1 MELVI
6 DLHLHS
12 RFSRAVSQRMNLQNM
27 YIWGRKKGL
36 NVLSIADFTYP
47 LWYKETKA
55 QLVESQEGIYRLKRE
70 KEIEQEFNL
79 PLRENDV
86 GMHFMLSTEVS
97 CIYGGRVKDGQAGSY
112 RIHCLILAP
121 NYEIALKI
129 NKAFISR
136 GFNLTADGRPILGIS
151 ARDLTEMLFEIDR
164 KIVLIPCH
172 IWTPWFSLYG
182 SKGGYDRIAD
192 CFGNYSKYIFA
203 VETGL
208 SSDPSMN
215 WRINELNSRSIVSFS
230 DAHSL
235 EKMGREA
242 TVLRKKNENSQT
254 SISKLQSSINPSD
267 ITYSN
272 IMNAL
277 VKGKEKTFEIGYTIE
292 FYPEEGKYHY
302 TGHRNCNVIQT
313 PDETKKNGAICPVC
327 KRELTVGVMHRVEEL
342 ANSEERNFIKETD
355 AYGTVWLRDKK
366 GIRPPYVNLVP
377 LLEILS
383 EALNSGVS
391 SQAVM
396 NAYDNLISQ
405 FGSEHEILLRSPLEK
420 IQTLAGVTI
429 AEGIQKVRERNIH
442 INPGYD
448 NTYGV
453 VEIWGSPSGVNNT
466 KKEDQKGLF

>member
-36 NVLSIADFTYP
+36 NVLSIADFTHP
-47 LWYKETKA
+47 LWYKETKV
-55 QLVESQEGIYRLKRE
+55 QLEEEQEGIFRLKRE
-70 KEIEQEFNL
+70 KEIETQFNL
-79 PLRENDV
+79 PIRENDP
-86 GMHFMLSTEVS
+86 GMHFMLSTEVA
-97 CIYGGRVKDGQAGSY
+97 CIYGGRTKDGINGSY
-112 RIHCLILAP
+112 RIHNLILSP
-121 NYEIALKI
+121 SYEVALKI
-129 NKAFISR
+129 NKALIAR
-136 GFNLTADGRPILGIS
+136 GFNLTSDGRPILGIS
-151 ARDLTEMLFEIDR
+151 AKNLVELLFEIDR

-192 CFGNYSKYIFA
+192 CFGEYSKYIFA

-208 SSDPSMN
+208 SSDPAMN
-215 WRINELNSRSIVSFS
+215 WRVNELETRSIVSFS

-242 TVLRKKNENSQT
+242 TVLRIKNKESR
-254 SISKLQSSINPSD
+254 IKPED

-277 VKGKEKTFEIGYTIE
+277 VRGKEKTFEVGYTIE

-302 TGHRNCNVIQT
+302 TGHRNCNIVMT
-313 PDETKKNGAICPVC
+313 PEETLKNGIICPVC
-327 KRELTVGVMHRVEEL
+327 KRELTVGVMNRVEEL
-342 ANSEERNFIKETD
+342 ATKEGNNYEEVQD
-355 AYGTVWLRDKK
+355 HYGTIWLKDKK
-366 GIRPPYVNLVP
+366 GIKPPFVNLVP

-383 EALNSGVS
+383 EALNSGTTT
-391 SQAVM
+391 QAVTTM
-396 NAYDNLISQ
+396 YDSLVGQ

-420 IQTLAGVTI
+420 IQTVAGVTI
-429 AEGIQKVRERNIH
+429 AEGIEKVRNRQIH
-442 INPGYD
+442 IAPGYD

-453 VEIWGSPSGVNNT
+453 VEIWDKESTKRKGVRVE
-466 KKEDQKGLF
+466 KPQQGLKF

>member
-55 QLVESQEGIYRLKRE
+55 QLEETGEGIYKLKRE
-70 KEIEQEFNL
+70 KELEAQFNL
-79 PLRENDV
+79 PIREKDA
-86 GMHFMLSTEVS
+86 GMHFMLSTEVA
-97 CIYGGRVKDGQAGSY
+97 CIYGGRMKDGVSGSY
-112 RIHCLILAP
+112 RIHNLILAP
-121 NYEIALKI
+121 NYDIALKI
-129 NKAFISR
+129 NKALIAR
-136 GFNLTADGRPILGIS
+136 GFNLNADGRPILGIS
-151 ARDLTEMLFEIDR
+151 AKNLVELLFEIDR
-164 KIVLIPCH
+164 RIVLIPCH

-182 SKGGYDRIAD
+182 SKGGYDRIVD
-192 CFGNYSKYIFA
+192 CFGEYSKYIFA

-215 WRINELNSRSIVSFS
+215 WRVEELETRSIVSFS

-242 TVLRKKNENSQT
+242 TVLRKKKG
-254 SISKLQSSINPSD
+254 SIQHED

-277 VKGKEKTFEIGYTIE
+277 VRGKERVFEVGYTIE

-302 TGHRNCNVIQT
+302 TGHRNCNVVQT
-313 PDETKKNGAICPVC
+313 PQETAKNGAICPVC
-327 KRELTVGVMHRVEEL
+327 HRELTVGVMHRVEEL
-342 ANSEERNFIKETD
+342 SDTKED
-355 AYGTVWLRDKK
+355 NYVKEQDIYGTVWLKDKEGK
-366 GIRPPYVNLVP
+366 KPPFVNLVP

-383 EALNSGVS
+383 EALNSGTS
-391 SQAVM
+391 TQAVM
-396 NAYDNLISQ
+396 AMYDKLVSQ
-405 FGSEHEILLRSPLEK
+405 FGSEHEVLLRAPLEK
-420 IQTLAGVTI
+420 IESQYGVTI
-429 AEGIQKVRERNIH
+429 AEGIQRVRERAIH
-442 INPGYD
+442 IIPGYD
-448 NTYGV
+448 NTYGI
-453 VEIWGSPSGVNNT
+453 VEIWDKNSGF
-466 KKEDQKGLF
+466 KKENKEEKPQLGFEF